1 MKKGLSLFLA
11 ISLLVLH
18 MVCFGSVFAAGENT
32 EIPVYLS
39 DLTPASVQ
47 TGWGDLHKDE
57 NLEGAVLSLNNAGAS
72 LRTRR
77 VRSELRYLGLRC
89 DRIQGGARYG

>member
-18 MVCFGSVFAAGENT
+18 MVCFGSVFAAGEDT

-39 DLTPASVQ
+39 DLTPASV
-47 TGWGDLHKDE
+47 
-57 NLEGAVLSLNNAGAS
+57 
-72 LRTRR
+72 
-77 VRSELRYLGLRC
+77 
-89 DRIQGGARYG
+89 

>member
-18 MVCFGSVFAAGENT
+18 MVCFGSVFAAGEDT

-57 NLEGAVLSLNNAGAS
+57 NLEGAVLSLNNAGA
-72 LRTRR
+72 RQ
-77 VRSELRYLGLRC
+77 EFAKGLC
-89 DRIQGGARYG
+89 VHAESPK